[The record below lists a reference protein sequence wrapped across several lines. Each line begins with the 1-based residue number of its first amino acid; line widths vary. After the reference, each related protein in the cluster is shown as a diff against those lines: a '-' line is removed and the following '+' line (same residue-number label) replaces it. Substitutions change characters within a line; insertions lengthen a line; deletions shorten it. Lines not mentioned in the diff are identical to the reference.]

1 VPSARLRRLAL
12 VLLSAPPLLFLTG
25 SAAAAGQTDL
35 QQTEPLVWVMIG
47 ISVVGAVVV
56 YGFLAYALWKFRDPH
71 TKGRK
76 YG

>member
-1 VPSARLRRLAL
+1 MRRLAL
-12 VLLSAPPLLFLTG
+12 ALLSASPLLFLTG
-25 SAAAAGQTDL
+25 TAAAGPTDL

-47 ISVVGAVVV
+47 ISVAGAVIV
-56 YGFLAYALWKFRDPH
+56 YAVLAYALWKFRDPH